1 MLPLLFLILIFS
13 LFMQDLYDWI
23 FHQNADGSGLS
34 LKTMGLIL
42 GTVLL
47 VKHVWALV
55 NAERVMVFLKQF
67 PRSRF
72 WGVVL
77 LLVCLVWSLFLVLH
91 MDMGE
96 FFTMR
101 RWLLMILPVT
111 FVLVVMYVPEFLAV
125 RALGTL
131 LLLASSPVLHAAFL
145 QPQSSRLL
153 LPILAYGWIMGGM
166 FFVGMPYLM
175 RDGVAWVTQSKSRFK
190 MAALAGAVYGAL
202 ILVFAVTSW

>member
-1 MLPLLFLILIFS
+1 MPVK
-13 LFMQDLYDWI
+13 DLYDWI

-34 LKTMGLIL
+34 LKTAGILLGLI
-42 GTVLL
+42 LL
-47 VKHVWALV
+47 VKHLWAWLK
-55 NAERVMVFLKQF
+55 AEQAMAFLRAF

-77 LLVCLVWSLFLVLH
+77 LALCLVWSLFLAVH

-101 RWLLMILPVT
+101 RWLLILLPAA
-111 FVLVVMYVPEFLAV
+111 FGLMAAFVPEFLAV

-131 LLLASSPVLHAAFL
+131 LLLAASPVLHAAFL
-145 QPQSSRLL
+145 QAPASRLL
-153 LPILAYGWIMGGM
+153 LPVLAYAWVIVGM

-175 RDGVAWVTQSKSRFK
+175 RDGVAWLTASTVRFK
-190 MAALAGAVYGAL
+190 IAAMAGAAYGAL
-202 ILVFAVTSW
+202 LLLVALASW